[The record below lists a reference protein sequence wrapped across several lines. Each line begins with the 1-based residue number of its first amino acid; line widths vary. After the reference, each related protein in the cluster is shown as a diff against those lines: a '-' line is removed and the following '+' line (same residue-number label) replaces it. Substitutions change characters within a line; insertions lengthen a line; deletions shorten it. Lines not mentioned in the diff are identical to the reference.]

1 MKSWCLITQ
10 SCHNAF
16 WSDSVLCCLYNT
28 GEHSFEVK
36 TGAISND
43 VTEHYK
49 PECSRQFTMKKS
61 TKMHRK
67 SYKGEKWHSCSQCEK
82 RYSAPSTLSHHM
94 NIHRGRHKCTECGR
108 CCQSSQHL
116 AEHRRCHSGEKPY
129 SCGECEK
136 RFTSSTGLCIHMNIH
151 RGKYKCTECG
161 RCCGSKRD
169 LALHRR
175 CHSGEKPFECGEC
188 EKRFTSSRSMCHHHM
203 NIHIGKFKCT
213 ECGRCCQ
220 SSQQLAKH
228 QETHSGEKPY
238 LCGVCEKRFLS
249 PSTLCSHMNIH
260 RGKYKCTECGRCC
273 RSKEDLSVH
282 RRRHSGEEPYSCGEC
297 EKRFSSRSGLC
308 LHMNIHSEKFK
319 CTECGRCCHSSQHLE
334 EHSRIHS
341 RDKLYSCTQCEER
354 FPYLSELSKHMNIH
368 RYMPQYACTECGKCF
383 ADRADIAEHRR
394 NNLAGNCLK
403 VMFLMRDHSY
413 ARRSQC

>member
-1 MKSWCLITQ
+1 MTQ
-10 SCHNAF
+10 FCHNAF

-28 GEHSFEVK
+28 GERSFEVK
-36 TGAISND
+36 TEAVIND

-49 PECSRQFTMKKS
+49 PECSRQFTMKKC

-94 NIHRGRHKCTECGR
+94 NIHRGKHKCTECGR

-129 SCGECEK
+129 SCGVCEK

-188 EKRFTSSRSMCHHHM
+188 EKRF
-203 NIHIGKFKCT
+203 
-213 ECGRCCQ
+213 
-220 SSQQLAKH
+220 
-228 QETHSGEKPY
+228 
-238 LCGVCEKRFLS
+238 
-249 PSTLCSHMNIH
+249 
-260 RGKYKCTECGRCC
+260 
-273 RSKEDLSVH
+273 
-282 RRRHSGEEPYSCGEC
+282 
-297 EKRFSSRSGLC
+297 SSRSGLC

-319 CTECGRCCHSSQHLE
+319 CTECGRCCHSSQHLA

-354 FPYLSELSKHMNIH
+354 FPYLSELSYHMNIH
-368 RYMPQYACTECGKCF
+368 RYMPQYAQYACTACGKCF
-383 ADRADIAEHRR
+383 GDRADIAEHRQ

-403 VMFLMRDHSY
+403 VLLLIRDHPY